1 MANRTKSVK
10 KGRKRTQKGGFWN
23 SLKKSMGFSG
33 GDETQLPPSQNNGI
47 FGSVTNFFGSV
58 AQKSEDLLTQGQN
71 KLQEGLSI
79 ASEKVNEGRESL
91 GKAISGSSDQTSMA
105 ANPNQIAS
113 DQNQIASDQNQI
125 AADQNQMAADQNQI
139 AADQSQMSAYQN
151 GSQSVG
157 GRRKKNLKGGN
168 GLAYNAS
175 PVQGLKVAK
184 PTYWISGGKRRSHKK
199 RKNSKKL
206 RMTRNKR
213 C

>member
-1 MANRTKSVK
+1 MVNRTKSVK

-33 GDETQLPPSQNNGI
+33 GDETQLQPPQNNGI

-71 KLQEGLSI
+71 KIQEGLSV
-79 ASEKVNEGRESL
+79 ASEKVNQTRESL
-91 GKAISGSSDQTSMA
+91 GEAIAGT
-105 ANPNQIAS
+105 N
-113 DQNQIASDQNQI
+113 DQNA
-125 AADQNQMAADQNQI
+125 M
-139 AADQSQMSAYQN
+139 AADQSQMAADQSQMAVDQSQMSADQSQMAADPYA
-151 GSQSVG
+151 SQSAG

-168 GLAYNAS
+168 GIEYNAS

-184 PTYWISGGKRRSHKK
+184 PTYWISGGKRRSNKK
-199 RKNSKKL
+199 RKNSKKS
-206 RMTRNKR
+206 RKTRHKR

>member
-105 ANPNQIAS
+105 AN
-113 DQNQIASDQNQI
+113 QNQIAADQNQI

-139 AADQSQMSAYQN
+139 AADQNQMSAYQN

-168 GLAYNAS
+168 RLAYHAS

-184 PTYWISGGKRRSHKK
+184 PTYWMSGGKRRSHKK

-213 C
+213 R